1 MRVRASALDALAL
14 TVAALVAIASAGV
27 APELSVFV
35 VWVTAHFFV
44 FCNVVRLPRALE
56 LAWAVVLVLAVAGC
70 ALVALP
76 LLIALL
82 PSALASA
89 LSLLHHSASARSP
102 DASRSPLSQPD
113 ETVQP
118 RRR

>member
-1 MRVRASALDALAL
+1 MRVRVSRLDASVLA
-14 TVAALVAIASAGV
+14 VAALLAIASAGV
-27 APELSVFV
+27 VPELSVFV

-56 LAWAVVLVLAVAGC
+56 LAWAAVLVGAVVGC
-70 ALVALP
+70 ALLALP
-76 LLIALL
+76 LVVALV

-89 LSLLHHSASARSP
+89 LALRHHSASARSP